1 MRMRTR
7 ALLAFLP
14 PLVCLSAAARAADAP
29 RTRHFTA
36 MAVVDTRQG
45 TRSLGFDI
53 VVTRP
58 ISMEQARPFKNALR
72 DGGQQAL
79 LAMLRQHSSGSF
91 RLGALEYPINL
102 ILVEPISGGLSYAV
116 VTARN
121 ISYEETNEG
130 QPSLDYPFAAAYFT
144 APEFGTGDGTIVPKA
159 ALWINDDGRVEVEP
173 FEDRS
178 GRLKDV
184 KRR

>member
-14 PLVCLSAAARAADAP
+14 ALCWLSAAARAADS
-29 RTRHFTA
+29 TGHFTA

-53 VVTRP
+53 VITRP
-58 ISMEQARPFKNALR
+58 LSMEQAQPWKTALQ

-79 LAMLRQHSSGSF
+79 LALLRQNASGTF
-91 RLGALEYPINL
+91 QLGGLQYPINL
-102 ILVEPISGGLSYAV
+102 IVAEPVSGGCAFVV

-121 ISYEETNEG
+121 FGYEETNQG
-130 QPSLDYPFAAAYFT
+130 QASLDFPFAAAAFM
-144 APEFGTGDGTIVPKA
+144 APEFGTGDGTIYPKA
-159 ALWINDDGRVEVEP
+159 ALSVGDDGRVKVQP
-173 FEDRS
+173 FEGRT